1 MKRIWNYPAFWYV
14 VLALIGFAIGMLA
27 NHQLTKKAYGVPNY
41 KVSGSSMS
49 PTFESGDELIIRDIL
64 PGEQIQI
71 GWIVRFTLNGDPDNV
86 KRVMAL
92 AGQSWQDRI
101 VPDGYV
107 ALWGD
112 CRHATD
118 PHLPLI
124 PVKDITGVVTGVH
137 YAEFWESP
145 EGEIITKEESHP
157 RVMPQQ
163 DPIKVDGI
171 NIVRV
176 DQNKLSLTEIG
187 IPGDVSSYYH
197 PGDVILEESTSKAY
211 HIKDVGFDPE
221 HAPLGITRLL
231 TVEQFGSITNDG
243 RVILLA
249 PDQRIPENI
258 GQLFLRLP

>member
-27 NHQLTKKAYGVPNY
+27 DHQLTKKAYGVPNY

-71 GWIVRFTLNGDPDNV
+71 GWIVRFTLKGDPDNV

-92 AGQSWQDRI
+92 AGQSWQDKI

-118 PHLPLI
+118 PYLPVI
-124 PVKDITGVVTGVH
+124 PVKDVTGVVTGVH

-145 EGEIITKEESHP
+145 EGEKKVSEESKP
-157 RVMPQQ
+157 KVMPPQE
-163 DPIKVDGI
+163 PIKVGGVDI
-171 NIVRV
+171 LRV
-176 DQNKLSLTEIG
+176 DQNAFSLTEIG
-187 IPGDVSSYYH
+187 VPGDVSAYYH
-197 PGDVILEESTSKAY
+197 PGDVILEESTEAAY
-211 HIKDVGFDPE
+211 HVKDVGFDPKE
-221 HAPLGITRLL
+221 PPMGMTHIL
-231 TVEQFGSITNDG
+231 TEEQFGTITNDG
-243 RVILLA
+243 RIVLLA
-249 PDQRIPENI
+249 PGQEVPKNI
-258 GQLFLRLP
+258 GQLFTKLP